1 MCLQSQGGDLHWS
14 QTYTRGDQAR
24 WWKVR
29 AIKDMPAPT
38 DKKGVERL
46 LGTVN
51 YLGKFI
57 PNLASL
63 NEPIVELLRKDIEF
77 QWSHEQDKAFQEIK
91 TVLTE
96 NRGPVLRF
104 FNVQKQVTVS
114 CNAPPTG
121 LGGVLLQDN
130 CAMAYASRSLT
141 EVESKYAQVEKE
153 LLAAQFSLERFN
165 QYTYGKKVHVESDHK
180 PL

>member
-1 MCLQSQGGDLHWS
+1 
-14 QTYTRGDQAR
+14 
-24 WWKVR
+24 
-29 AIKDMPAPT
+29 MPAPT

-46 LGTVN
+46 LVTVN

-63 NEPIVELLRKDIEF
+63 NEPIRVLLRKDIEF
-77 QWSHEQDKAFQEIK
+77 QYSHEQGKDFQEIK

-104 FNVQKQVTVS
+104 FNVQKPVTIR
-114 CNAPPTG
+114 CDALPTG

-130 CAMAYASRSLT
+130 CPMAYAARSLT
-141 EVESKYAQVEKE
+141 EVKSRKSWQLSSALSDSTNKRT
-153 LLAAQFSLERFN
+153 ERKCTWN
-165 QYTYGKKVHVESDHK
+165 QITN
-180 PL
+180 P